1 MPYHIGL
8 LAACHPGSSV
18 SLRFS
23 CLKGSVEALTS
34 RPMQECRWH
43 SGYAN
48 LIANLGE
55 YVLRGRWTFCGL
67 GVCVDAVL
75 SVHDAVGVLLASAE
89 PPARTLGQTLA
100 RRAAAGIGGEIRVD
114 WDAGPAW
121 LDAALP
127 PRRVLGGTG
136 AHAARVLTL
145 LGAPA
150 LLALGHR
157 DAEQMACLDGGI
169 CLAEG
174 GRPVPAREVAPCGVP
189 RPKIYIFEFTAGRPV
204 GNAVAPRSSRIIVR
218 FTDPGLEN
226 DPEFEALSTA
236 LAPEAGAGVLSGFSA
251 VGGGDLDGA
260 VARARSL
267 GLRWRAAGVP
277 VVHLEMAGFDTP
289 GLRDR
294 TVAGLRGAFSSVGFS
309 QSEYRAFVPG
319 DAPEAAS
326 IVATAERLG
335 VDRLCIHADAWA
347 IAATR
352 GDPDRERAALM
363 MGCLLAGTRAAQGR
377 PARPAALDPAAQF
390 EAPQDESRVGPWSI
404 VACAAPFLPQ
414 PATTLGL
421 GDTFM
426 AGCLLVLGQPRRPG
440 AA

>member
-1 MPYHIGL
+1 
-8 LAACHPGSSV
+8 
-18 SLRFS
+18 
-23 CLKGSVEALTS
+23 
-34 RPMQECRWH
+34 MQECQWH

-48 LIANLGE
+48 LIANLGA
-55 YVLRGRWTFCGL
+55 YALHGRWTFCGL

-75 SVHDAVGVLLASAE
+75 SVHDAVGVLLASPE
-89 PPARTLGQTLA
+89 PPARALGQMLA
-100 RRAAAGIGGEIRVD
+100 QRAAAGIGGEIRVD

-157 DAEQMACLDGGI
+157 DAEQIACLDGGI

-174 GRPVPAREVAPCGVP
+174 GRPVPAREVAPRGVP

-218 FTDPGLEN
+218 FTDPGLED

-289 GLRDR
+289 ELRDR
-294 TVAGLRGAFSSVGFS
+294 TVAGLRGTFSSIGFS
-309 QSEYRAFVPG
+309 QSEYRAFMPG
-319 DAPEAAS
+319 DAPESS

-335 VDRLCIHADAWA
+335 VERLCIHADAWA

-352 GDPDRERAALM
+352 GDPAQERAALM
-363 MGCLLAGTRAAQGR
+363 MGCLLASARAARGQPTR
-377 PARPAALDPAAQF
+377 PVALDPAVRFETPPEEAQT
-390 EAPQDESRVGPWSI
+390 GPWSI
-404 VACAAPFLPQ
+404 VACAAPYLPQ
-414 PATTLGL
+414 PVTTLGL

-426 AGCLLVLGQPRRPG
+426 AGCLLALGQPHRPG